1 MIPNAALF
9 DSISLLPI
17 EPQIQAAAWQ
27 QSRRFSTAAAQWN
40 AYLNQL
46 CLQTLLPYLREDAPQ
61 ANVAPTAAR
70 NWEFVN
76 GSAVVWEQQ
85 GYQQR
90 LVLVPTETIDLD
102 EIRISQE
109 WVDIPRWVA
118 DYYLAAQVNPD
129 ESWVRLGGFVTHDQ
143 LKQRASLDAIDRTYC
158 LDGVDLIPDVS
169 LLWLSQRLGR
179 ESGQREVTRAEL
191 PELPRLSVAEL
202 DDLVQQLNGLEP
214 SHLRLAVAFER
225 WAALLEH
232 DDWQQRL
239 SSSEPKQL

>member
-1 MIPNAALF
+1 MIPAALF
-9 DSISLLPI
+9 DSLSLLPI
-17 EPQIQAAAWQ
+17 EPQIQARAWQ

-46 CLQTLLPYLREDAPQ
+46 CLQTLLPYLHEDMPQINIAP
-61 ANVAPTAAR
+61 AAAL

-85 GYQQR
+85 SHQQR

-102 EIRISQE
+102 EIRIPQE

-118 DYYLAAQVNPD
+118 DYYLAVQVNPD
-129 ESWVRLGGFVTHDQ
+129 ESWLRLGGFVTHSQ

-158 LDGVDLIPDVS
+158 LDGTDLIPDLS
-169 LLWLSQRLGR
+169 LLWLSQQFGR
-179 ESGQREVTRAEL
+179 ASGQNEATRAEL

-202 DDLVQQLNGLEP
+202 DDLVQQLNRLDL
-214 SHLRLAVAFER
+214 SHLRLAVTFER

-239 SSSEPKQL
+239 SRRVISL